1 MKYAIE
7 IKSNLE
13 AAVANLQAAKES
25 LQKARYD
32 VAASHAA
39 EAAFHTATVLL
50 LDEEIEPG
58 KQGDVISL
66 IHQIFV
72 NGRRLTKEQGENL
85 SWLFELRK
93 AEGQA
98 VPTPVSSDAALKAV
112 EFAES
117 FFAAAK
123 VIMEA

>member
-13 AAVANLQAAKES
+13 AAVGNLQAARES

-39 EAAFHTATVLL
+39 EATFHTATVLL

-85 SWLFELRK
+85 GWLFQLRK
-93 AEGQA
+93 AEGQ
-98 VPTPVSSDAALKAV
+98 VMHRPVSFEEARKAV

-123 VIMEA
+123 VILEA